1 MDKIRL
7 IAVIAIF
14 FVVVLVTGSIFV
26 SAYKPKSVVKLS
38 STNKATT
45 LIPKTYTYKVEK
57 TFPHDSGAFTEG
69 LTFDGKM
76 LLESTG
82 LEGASSLRRVA
93 LESGSVVKSL
103 LLSSSYFGEGITVV
117 NDTIVQLT
125 WQTHI
130 GFVYNKETFALEKE
144 FTYTTEGWG
153 LTFDG
158 ENLVM
163 SDGSSNLYFLDPVT
177 FQVIRQVS
185 VHDDKSTV
193 NMLNELEY
201 VNGTI
206 YANIWMQNKIAV
218 IEPTTG
224 EINAWIDLTGLY
236 TSGDR
241 NYCLNGIAYNPE
253 DNALIVT
260 GKDWPNL
267 YQIQIVEEN

>member
-7 IAVIAIF
+7 IAVVALF
-14 FVVVLVTGSIFV
+14 FVVVLVTGSILV
-26 SAYKPKSVVKLS
+26 SMNKPKSSVKLS
-38 STNKATT
+38 STSKATT
-45 LIPKTYTYKVEK
+45 LIPKIYTYKVER
-57 TFPHDSGAFTEG
+57 TFPHDSRAFTEG
-69 LTFDGKM
+69 LTFDGKT

-82 LEGASSLRRVA
+82 LQGASSLRRVD
-93 LESGSVVKSL
+93 LESGSVDQSIR
-103 LLSSSYFGEGITVV
+103 LSSSYFGEGITTV
-117 NDTIVQLT
+117 NDSLVQLT

-130 GFVYNKETFALEKE
+130 GFVYDKETFALEKE
-144 FTYTTEGWG
+144 FTYTNEGWG

-158 ENLVM
+158 KNLVM

-177 FQVIRQVS
+177 YQVVREVS

-206 YANIWMQNKIAV
+206 YANIWMQNRIAV

-224 EINAWIDLTGLY
+224 EINAWINLNGLY
-236 TSGDR
+236 FSGDI
-241 NYCLNGIAYNPE
+241 NYCLNGIAYNPD

-267 YQIQIVEEN
+267 YQIQLVEE